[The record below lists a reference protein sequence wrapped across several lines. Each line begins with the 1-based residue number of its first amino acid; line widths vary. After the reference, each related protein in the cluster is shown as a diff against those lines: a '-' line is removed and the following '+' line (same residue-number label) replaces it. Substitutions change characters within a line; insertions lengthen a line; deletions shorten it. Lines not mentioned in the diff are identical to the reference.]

1 MPEGDTIL
9 RTARTLHRALA
20 GRVVVGFDTAY
31 AHLSHV
37 NDDHPIAGRTV
48 VEVRAVGKHLLISF
62 SGDLTL
68 RTHMRMSGSW
78 HIYRPGERWQRA
90 PSSMRI
96 LIANEEFMAV
106 AFNVHDA
113 RFYAARELDRSGV
126 LTSLGPDLLSAGFDA
141 TEALAR
147 MRARPEAEV
156 AEVVLDQRVVAG
168 AGNVFKSEALFV
180 ARINPFLP
188 VADLDDAR
196 LQGLIDAMRSL
207 MAANVTPTSGD
218 AVVTSFGFRRTT
230 RRSSPDQRLWVYN
243 RAGEPCR
250 RCGTPIA
257 SRKQGPHAR
266 MTFWCPT
273 CQPGAHD
280 RGARDRRPTR

>member
-20 GRVVVGFDTAY
+20 GRVVVRFETAY
-31 AHLSHV
+31 AHLSRID
-37 NDDHPIAGRTV
+37 DDHPVAGRTV
-48 VEVRAVGKHLLISF
+48 TEVRAVGKHLLVGF

-78 HIYRPGERWQRA
+78 HIYRPDERWQRA
-90 PSSMRI
+90 PSAMRI
-96 LIANEEFMAV
+96 LIANQEFVAV

-113 RFYAARELDRSGV
+113 RFYDARELERSGA
-126 LTSLGPDLLSAGFDA
+126 LTRLGPDLLSNEFDA
-141 TEALAR
+141 AEVVAR

-156 AEVVLDQRVVAG
+156 AEVMLDQRVVAG

-180 ARINPFLP
+180 ARINPFLRI
-188 VADLDDAR
+188 ADLDDGP
-196 LQGLIDAMRSL
+196 LQGLVDATRSL
-207 MAANVTPTSGD
+207 LAANVTPTSGD
-218 AVVTSFGFRRTT
+218 AVVTYFGFRRTT
-230 RRSSPDQRLWVYN
+230 RRSNPDRRLWVYK
-243 RAGEPCR
+243 RSGEPCR

-266 MTFWCPT
+266 VTFWCPT
-273 CQPGAHD
+273 CQPGPSPGGEAVE
-280 RGARDRRPTR
+280 